1 MQVPDE
7 GRPKER
13 QMAGEELEL
22 FIHRQGEKSKLAVA
36 RPHEVLRDVLVRM
49 EVIQEGADEVM
60 VFVGEWDEVLREP
73 DEVEDGE
80 DQHEPVNVLLTIE
93 ALELHRHRHVHV
105 HKCKRV
111 AVDVNFTGGTK
122 RHRFSPATT
131 IGVVTQWARKK
142 FKLDG
147 AAGAEYVLQLCKST
161 KQPRSGEHLG
171 ELVEPPTCAICF
183 DLVKEITPQG

>member
-1 MQVPDE
+1 M
-7 GRPKER
+7 
-13 QMAGEELEL
+13 
-22 FIHRQGEKSKLAVA
+22 AVA

-49 EVIQEGADEVM
+49 EVLKEGQDDLL
-60 VFVGEWDEVLREP
+60 VFVGEWEEALTEP
-73 DEVEDGE
+73 TRSKKARISM
-80 DQHEPVNVLLTIE
+80 PRSMCRLTIE

-111 AVDVNFTGGTK
+111 AVEVNFSGGTK

-131 IGVVTQWARKK
+131 VGVVTQWARKK

-147 AAGAEYVLQLCKST
+147 AAGAEYVLQLCKSHEAASPQRASRGT
-161 KQPRSGEHLG
+161 GRAAGVRDL
-171 ELVEPPTCAICF
+171 F